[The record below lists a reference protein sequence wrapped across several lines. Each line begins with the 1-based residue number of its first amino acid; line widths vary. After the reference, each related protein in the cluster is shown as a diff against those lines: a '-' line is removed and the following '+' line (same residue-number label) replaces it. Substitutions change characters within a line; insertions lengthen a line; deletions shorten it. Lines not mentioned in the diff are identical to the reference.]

1 MSDLHSRFAAWL
13 TDGARAELP
22 RDAALHASACDACLR
37 DAAAF
42 DALLAI
48 DPGAA
53 ALPPLRAASASRLAP
68 RLGMLRAGVGVAAVL
83 LLAVSVGIGAGGL
96 LDQRADLTTPAV
108 SPTPDG
114 EGILGGGGGPAA
126 SATATVEGS
135 ESADPSASAEP
146 SGDDL
151 EPSDGDPEPTPATV
165 FATPGPAATPRPST
179 IITPPAGT
187 PRPSGSSAA
196 TPLPTAAPS
205 LPPIATPTPTPE
217 PTPVPTPVPTP
228 EPTPLLDT
236 DGDGVP
242 DLSDNCPLDPNPG
255 QEDGDGDGIGDACD
269 SIP

>member
-1 MSDLHSRFAAWL
+1 MSDLHGRFAAWL
-13 TDGARAELP
+13 TDGARADLP

-53 ALPPLRAASASRLAP
+53 ALPPLRAADAPRLAP

-96 LDQRADLTTPAV
+96 LDQRAELTLPAV

-126 SATATVEGS
+126 TTTATAEPS
-135 ESADPSASAEP
+135 DSADPSASAEP
-146 SGDDL
+146 SDD
-151 EPSDGDPEPTPATV
+151 DPEPTPTIGLAT
-165 FATPGPAATPRPST
+165 AGPAATPRPST

-187 PRPSGSSAA
+187 PRPSGSSVA
-196 TPLPTAAPS
+196 TPAPTAPPS
-205 LPPIATPTPTPE
+205 LPPIATPTPTPALTPI
-217 PTPVPTPVPTP
+217 PTPIPTP
-228 EPTPLLDT
+228 EPTPIPT
-236 DGDGVP
+236 PQCSDGIDNDSDGLI
-242 DLSDNCPLDPNPG
+242 DFGLDPLVNDPG
-255 QEDGDGDGIGDACD
+255 CLSPDDDDE
-269 SIP
+269 STL